1 MSSYTGEILSDY
13 QIAES
18 GQTTTYLM
26 TEKGLMQ
33 SDWKNEKQMNV
44 YARTLSQYSQYLFE
58 NMTREEIAE
67 SSQYHNQIT
76 TILLAYEKL
85 DEDAKKA
92 YQRQYGILIGMEPE
106 EAYAYAM
113 IENSHL
119 TAMAD
124 SEHPGEGAS
133 LALDGDTST
142 IWHSNYGNGIKADI
156 AGNKNNTYTIL
167 LDGNM
172 DIGKLAYLPR
182 QGGNNGNILKY
193 ELSYSTTASGDDFQT
208 ISIKDNTWANDQK
221 QKEVTFD
228 APSARRIRIRAL
240 STAGNP
246 ADTYISAAQFYLYEK
261 YSIYAKKTYLSDLYQ
276 TPDEKGNTVNT
287 DKNADGTEISLLVN
301 GTERNFEKG
310 IGLKTG
316 ESAMWDL
323 SGLGSNSLSF
333 LAGIKTGENASA
345 IVEVYGDGQ
354 LLYTTQTLKAGE
366 NAENVYLEI
375 SNIKVLKICA
385 VSENK
390 NVQVALAD
398 VKLGNAADKEALSLK
413 IGDQAVFLRNNAL
426 APEDRGKAVFK
437 SSKHTINNIQS
448 VLLRRGVLF
457 IPYKVLVT

>member
-44 YARTLSQYSQYLFE
+44 YAQTLSQYSQYLFE

-67 SSQYHNQIT
+67 SSQYHNQKT

-182 QGGNNGNILKY
+182 QGGNNGTILKY
-193 ELSYSTTASGDDFQT
+193 ELLIVQRHQGM
-208 ISIKDNTWANDQK
+208 ISRQ
-221 QKEVTFD
+221 F
-228 APSARRIRIRAL
+228 PSKIIPGQMIR
-240 STAGNP
+240 N
-246 ADTYISAAQFYLYEK
+246 
-261 YSIYAKKTYLSDLYQ
+261 KK
-276 TPDEKGNTVNT
+276 K
-287 DKNADGTEISLLVN
+287 
-301 GTERNFEKG
+301 
-310 IGLKTG
+310 
-316 ESAMWDL
+316 
-323 SGLGSNSLSF
+323 
-333 LAGIKTGENASA
+333 
-345 IVEVYGDGQ
+345 
-354 LLYTTQTLKAGE
+354 
-366 NAENVYLEI
+366 
-375 SNIKVLKICA
+375 
-385 VSENK
+385 
-390 NVQVALAD
+390 
-398 VKLGNAADKEALSLK
+398 
-413 IGDQAVFLRNNAL
+413 
-426 APEDRGKAVFK
+426 
-437 SSKHTINNIQS
+437 
-448 VLLRRGVLF
+448 
-457 IPYKVLVT
+457 